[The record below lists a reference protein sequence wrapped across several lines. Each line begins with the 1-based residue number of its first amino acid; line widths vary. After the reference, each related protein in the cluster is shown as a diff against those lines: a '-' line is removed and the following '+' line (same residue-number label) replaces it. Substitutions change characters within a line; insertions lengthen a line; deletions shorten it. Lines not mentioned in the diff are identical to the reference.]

1 MTNSKW
7 SEIDIE
13 DELRRLEAL
22 LSTTLYMNLD
32 DDVERNVVMDL
43 LSITLWRIRELK
55 AASEVSHV

>member
-1 MTNSKW
+1 MRKVKW

-32 DDVERNVVMDL
+32 DDVERDVVMDL

>member
-13 DELRRLEAL
+13 DELRRMEAL